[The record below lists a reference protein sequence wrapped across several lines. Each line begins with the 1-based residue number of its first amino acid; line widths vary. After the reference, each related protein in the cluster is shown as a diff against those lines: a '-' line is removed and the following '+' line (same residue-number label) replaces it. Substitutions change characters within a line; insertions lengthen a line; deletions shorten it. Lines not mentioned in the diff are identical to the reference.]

1 MNNKRLLK
9 TTLFSFFINTAY
21 GIANVSF
28 GVFEASGWL
37 FATGAYYLFLS
48 VMRIAALTSK
58 DKQRSAFVRKFTAVM
73 LMMLS
78 VVLVFIVILSSIKD
92 RGTKYHEI
100 IMITM
105 AVYAFTKI
113 TVAIINIVK
122 SGKSRFVVTKTLRS
136 ISLADAAVSIF
147 ALQRSMLVSF
157 GEMKALD
164 IRTFNIATGSAVC
177 VFVCLVGLN
186 LLFFKNTK
194 NS

>member
-1 MNNKRLLK
+1 MEV
-9 TTLFSFFINTAY
+9 Y
-21 GIANVSF
+21 
-28 GVFEASGWL
+28 
-37 FATGAYYLFLS
+37 
-48 VMRIAALTSK
+48 
-58 DKQRSAFVRKFTAVM
+58 QRF
-73 LMMLS
+73 
-78 VVLVFIVILSSIKD
+78 VLVFIVILSSIKD

-113 TVAIINIVK
+113 TVAIINIEK

-194 NS
+194 K

>member
-9 TTLFSFFINTAY
+9 ITLFSFFINTAY
-21 GIANVSF
+21 GIANVAF
-28 GVFEASGWL
+28 GVFEESGWL
-37 FATGAYYLFLS
+37 FATGVYYLFLS
-48 VMRIAALTSK
+48 VMRIAALTSR
-58 DKQRSAFVRKFTAVM
+58 DKQSSVFVRKFTAVM

-186 LLFFKNTK
+186 LLFSKSTYY
-194 NS
+194 